1 MKSWMQ
7 VVCLLAATT
16 AAAPAQT
23 KMTVEQLTG
32 FVKSSVEQHEDDRKV
47 AEVIKKTHLT
57 NQLDAHTVETLQS
70 LGAGRLTV
78 AALKALVTDSASL
91 PAAPAPPPKLSV
103 APMPG
108 PDADEQ
114 KKILAAITENALNYS
129 NGLPNFI
136 CMQVTHRYVDRAGG
150 DSFRLTDT
158 IAERLSYFE
167 HKEDYKVISVNGTP
181 VSNRKHEQLGGATSS
196 GEFGSMLLEIFSP
209 ESQTEFKW
217 ERWGKL
223 RDHIMHVY
231 SFRVRLENSKYN
243 ITAETVK
250 RTITVGYHGFVFA
263 DRDTNSVMRI
273 TMEADDIPDDFPIR
287 SAGETLDYDSRSIS
301 GQAFILPIKVVM
313 NMRDGR
319 NVMKNEAEFRL
330 YNKFGADTSIIF
342 SDTPDALPDD
352 KAAEPPAK

>member
-7 VVCLLAATT
+7 VACLLAATT

-114 KKILAAITENALNYS
+114 KKILAAITENALN
-129 NGLPNFI
+129 
-136 CMQVTHRYVDRAGG
+136 
-150 DSFRLTDT
+150 
-158 IAERLSYFE
+158 
-167 HKEDYKVISVNGTP
+167 
-181 VSNRKHEQLGGATSS
+181 
-196 GEFGSMLLEIFSP
+196 
-209 ESQTEFKW
+209 
-217 ERWGKL
+217 
-223 RDHIMHVY
+223 
-231 SFRVRLENSKYN
+231 
-243 ITAETVK
+243 
-250 RTITVGYHGFVFA
+250 
-263 DRDTNSVMRI
+263 
-273 TMEADDIPDDFPIR
+273 
-287 SAGETLDYDSRSIS
+287 
-301 GQAFILPIKVVM
+301 
-313 NMRDGR
+313 
-319 NVMKNEAEFRL
+319 
-330 YNKFGADTSIIF
+330 
-342 SDTPDALPDD
+342 
-352 KAAEPPAK
+352 